1 MSNSSTPPVFLLV
14 EDIPVNRL
22 LLRKLLLLQIPHAV
36 IHEADNGQAA
46 IDILKTESI
55 DIVFMDVHMPVMD
68 GLQATAVIR
77 SMDDHKQVPI
87 VALSAGIQ
95 QEEKEMCLTAGM
107 NAYLVKPL
115 AVADLK
121 TLLNEYLDS

>member
-1 MSNSSTPPVFLLV
+1 M
-14 EDIPVNRL
+14 
-22 LLRKLLLLQIPHAV
+22 QIPHAV

-46 IDILKTESI
+46 IDILKTESV

-77 SMDDHKQVPI
+77 SMDDHKDVPI